1 MSADAEAKLSALAE
15 LSQLLGA
22 RLDLDTRISR
32 ALGFLAER
40 FGYEH
45 SMLLVPAD
53 APGALVMLASHGYG
67 GGVGAQVRFG
77 EGTIG
82 VCAERRRSIRLNGVQ
97 RALTMLHASQASP
110 ALTLEIPLPGLPGV
124 ESQLACPAILHDELV
139 GVLYVEDAR
148 QGRYSIDDSSALQ
161 LVATLL
167 APALIEESDEAEDEP
182 EVSTRRPEP
191 SPTPLRVR
199 YYSADGSVFF
209 DDEYVIKSLP
219 GRLLFKL
226 LQERRDHGREEF
238 TKKELRLDASLQL
251 PALRDNLDTRL
262 ILLRRRLAERFPFV
276 QLEPVC
282 RGRFR
287 LCLERPFELVTVTAS
302 YP

>member
-1 MSADAEAKLSALAE
+1 MSTEAEAKLCALAE
-15 LSQLLGA
+15 LSQLLGDK
-22 RLDLDTRISR
+22 LDLDSRISR
-32 ALGFLAER
+32 AFTYLAER
-40 FGYEH
+40 LGYEH

-53 APGALVMLASHGYG
+53 TPGSLVMLASHGYAA
-67 GGVGAQVRFG
+67 GVGAHVKLG

-82 VCAERRRSIRLNGVQ
+82 VCAERRRSIRINGVQ
-97 RALTMLHASQASP
+97 RALGMLHASQP
-110 ALTLEIPLPGLPGV
+110 TPTFRQEIPLPGLPRV
-124 ESQLACPAILHDELV
+124 ESQLACPAVMHNELV

-148 QGRYSIDDSSALQ
+148 QGRYTPDDSSALQ
-161 LVATLL
+161 LVASLL
-167 APALIEESDEAEDEP
+167 APALFHESDEADSAPPVPSGRIEA
-182 EVSTRRPEP
+182 

-199 YYSADGSVFF
+199 YYATDGSVFF

-226 LQERRDHGREEF
+226 LQERRDCGRQEF

-251 PALRDNLDTRL
+251 PSVRDNLDTRI

-276 QLEPVC
+276 QLEPVG

-287 LCLERPFELVTVTAS
+287 LNIERPFELSTVTAS

>member
-1 MSADAEAKLSALAE
+1 MTADVEAKLSALAE
-15 LSQLLGA
+15 LSQLQGL
-22 RLDLDTRISR
+22 RLDLDSRISR
-32 ALGFLAER
+32 ALVHLAER

-53 APGALVMLASHGYG
+53 TPGALVMLASHGYG
-67 GGVGAQVRFG
+67 SGVGAQVRFG

-97 RALTMLHASQASP
+97 RALNMLHASQATP
-110 ALTLEIPLPGLPGV
+110 AAALEIPLPGLPGV
-124 ESQLACPAILHDELV
+124 ESQLACPAILEGELV

-148 QGRYSIDDSSALQ
+148 QGRYTADDSSALQ
-161 LVATLL
+161 VVASLL
-167 APALIEESDEAEDEP
+167 APALAHESDEAETEP
-182 EVSTRRPEP
+182 EALSHRPEP
-191 SPTPLRVR
+191 SLAPLRVR
-199 YYSADGSVFF
+199 YYCADGSVFF

-226 LQERRDHGREEF
+226 LRERRDHGREEF

-251 PALRDNLDTRL
+251 PAVRDNLDTRL

-276 QLEPVC
+276 QLEPVG

-287 LCLERPFELVTVTAS
+287 LCIERPFELVSVTAS